1 MEQKYKY
8 IPKITSSALLR
19 LHHLCPVK
27 SKLNNF
33 KLKIHHWDASQ
44 KKNYTDN
51 EEKIDNICEEC
62 QKIDESVSQN
72 LILSGY
78 KLCKSCRIS
87 KTLFP
92 I

>member
-1 MEQKYKY
+1 MNLKKVQLEPDLLIMTKEHNQK
-8 IPKITSSALLR
+8 
-19 LHHLCPVK
+19 
-27 SKLNNF
+27 N
-33 KLKIHHWDASQ
+33 
-44 KKNYTDN
+44 NYTDN

-62 QKIDESVSQN
+62 KMVDESVSQN

>member
-1 MEQKYKY
+1 MNLKKVQLEPDLLTMTKQHNQK
-8 IPKITSSALLR
+8 
-19 LHHLCPVK
+19 
-27 SKLNNF
+27 NNYA
-33 KLKIHHWDASQ
+33 D
-44 KKNYTDN
+44 D
-51 EEKIDNICEEC
+51 EDKIDNICEEC
-62 QKIDESVSQN
+62 KMVDESVSQN

>member
-1 MEQKYKY
+1 MNLKK
-8 IPKITSSALLR
+8 ALLE
-19 LHHLCPVK
+19 LDLLIMTK
-27 SKLNNF
+27 EYN
-33 KLKIHHWDASQ
+33 Q
-44 KKNYTDN
+44 KKNYTDD

-62 QKIDESVSQN
+62 QKVDESVSQN

>member
-1 MEQKYKY
+1 MNLKKV
-8 IPKITSSALLR
+8 LLE
-19 LHHLCPVK
+19 LDLLIMTKEH
-27 SKLNNF
+27 N
-33 KLKIHHWDASQ
+33 Q

-62 QKIDESVSQN
+62 QNIDESVSQN

>member
-1 MEQKYKY
+1 MNLKKV
-8 IPKITSSALLR
+8 LLE
-19 LHHLCPVK
+19 LDLLIMTK
-27 SKLNNF
+27 EYN
-33 KLKIHHWDASQ
+33 Q
-44 KKNYTDN
+44 KKNYTDD

-62 QKIDESVSQN
+62 QNIDESVSQN

-87 KTLFP
+87 KTIFP

>member
-1 MEQKYKY
+1 MNLKKV
-8 IPKITSSALLR
+8 LLE
-19 LHHLCPVK
+19 LDLLIMTKEH
-27 SKLNNF
+27 N
-33 KLKIHHWDASQ
+33 Q
-44 KKNYTDN
+44 KKNCTDD

-62 QKIDESVSQN
+62 QNIDESVSQN

>member
-1 MEQKYKY
+1 MNLKKV
-8 IPKITSSALLR
+8 LLE
-19 LHHLCPVK
+19 LDLLIMTK
-27 SKLNNF
+27 EYN
-33 KLKIHHWDASQ
+33 Q
-44 KKNYTDN
+44 KKNYTDD

-62 QKIDESVSQN
+62 QNIDESVSQN

>member
-1 MEQKYKY
+1 MNLKKV
-8 IPKITSSALLR
+8 LLE
-19 LHHLCPVK
+19 LDLLIMTKEH
-27 SKLNNF
+27 N
-33 KLKIHHWDASQ
+33 Q

-62 QKIDESVSQN
+62 QKIDESVGQN

>member
-1 MEQKYKY
+1 MNLKKV
-8 IPKITSSALLR
+8 LLE
-19 LHHLCPVK
+19 LVLLIMTK
-27 SKLNNF
+27 EYN
-33 KLKIHHWDASQ
+33 Q
-44 KKNYTDN
+44 KKNYTDD

-62 QKIDESVSQN
+62 QNIDESVSQN